1 MPGFREAYFIVGL
14 VSNVPWIIAAG
25 ILGWLTLR
33 YLRSGRH
40 RVAWAVLVVIPFAM
54 ISVGFGLRDN
64 VACGLIYD
72 PFPPCWAIHFDVVTI
87 IAAAG
92 AIGCVLLARVIRPR
106 LADLRWAGPIAAS
119 GLVLGFAV
127 GFFVLQLQPPIGQ
140 ALREVTCTEDPSCE
154 TAVEQTEAETIDGT
168 ASLRISGAVVF
179 DGVASG
185 ARCLFDAPQDG
196 YTMSATFGQVGSTVD
211 IELSVMAD
219 GSYRHFGVN
228 AAGFSGSPG
237 KGWGPASAI
246 RIASGTTPSAG
257 RMTFAGIAD
266 SLGAGSTVSGQVSWT
281 CPSFEP

>member
-1 MPGFREAYFIVGL
+1 
-14 VSNVPWIIAAG
+14 
-25 ILGWLTLR
+25 
-33 YLRSGRH
+33 
-40 RVAWAVLVVIPFAM
+40 
-54 ISVGFGLRDN
+54 
-64 VACGLIYD
+64 
-72 PFPPCWAIHFDVVTI
+72 
-87 IAAAG
+87 
-92 AIGCVLLARVIRPR
+92 
-106 LADLRWAGPIAAS
+106 
-119 GLVLGFAV
+119 
-127 GFFVLQLQPPIGQ
+127 
-140 ALREVTCTEDPSCE
+140 CE

-237 KGWGPASAI
+237 KGWDPASAI
-246 RIASGTTPSAG
+246 RIASGTTPAAG